1 MLLKDRILT
10 SRIDLHHFLNNI
22 AVPYLVLDADRTA
35 LFANRSFEALTGFPA
50 DRCQGVPC
58 RHITRCRVCMEGC
71 PALQLEAEGEP
82 VTVKTDMIN
91 FNRKRVAVKM
101 VISPIKD
108 NSGKAAG
115 FIETYYDIS
124 CAEDSGAAPESSY
137 SFRGIVGRS
146 SQMEKIF
153 DILPVLAQS
162 DASILITGETG
173 TGKDKVAEEIHNAS
187 PRSEEPFIKIN
198 CGALPETLLESEL
211 FGHTKGAFTGAVDN
225 KPGRFRLA
233 HNGTLYLTEI
243 GDLPLALQVKLLTVL
258 DDGAVFPLGGN
269 KRIPVNVRLIA
280 ATHRNLEEMV
290 TDGRFRQDLFY
301 RLNVARLHLPALR
314 ERNGDVRLLLDYFM
328 HLYVS
333 KSGKQCTG
341 FSDEALEILA
351 AYHYPGNVRE
361 LSNIMEYA
369 VAVCDGETIG
379 ADHLPSYLKEIPIE
393 HDSRPEIPEKT
404 EEVVYREKT
413 VPTGE
418 GVASWKSME
427 KQMIM
432 DALVKTGG
440 HRGKAASLLGLG
452 RSTLW
457 RKMKQYGIDR

>member
-1 MLLKDRILT
+1 MKDRILT
-10 SRIDLHHFLNNI
+10 SRIDLNHFLNHI
-22 AVPYLVLDADRTA
+22 AVPYIVLDTDRTA
-35 LFANRSFEALTGFPA
+35 LFANRSFEALTGFPV
-50 DRCQGVPC
+50 DRCPGVPC
-58 RHITRCRVCMEGC
+58 RHITRCGVCIQGC
-71 PALQLEAEGEP
+71 PALKLEATDQP

-91 FNRKRVAVKM
+91 FNRKRVSVKM
-101 VISPIKD
+101 VVSPLKD
-108 NSGKAAG
+108 NAGKAAG
-115 FIETYYDIS
+115 FIETFYDIS
-124 CAEDSGAAPESSY
+124 YMEESVATPESSY

-146 SQMEKIF
+146 SRMEKIF

-162 DASILITGETG
+162 DASVLITGETG

-187 PRSEEPFIKIN
+187 PRAEEPFIKIN

-211 FGHTKGAFTGAVDN
+211 FGHTKGAFTGAVDS

-243 GDLPLALQVKLLTVL
+243 GDLPLTLQVKLLTVL

-269 KRIPVNVRLIA
+269 KRVPVNVRLIA

-290 TDGRFRQDLFY
+290 AEGRFRQDLFY

-314 ERNGDVRLLLDYFM
+314 ERNGDVRLLLDYFL
-328 HLYVS
+328 HFYAS
-333 KSGKQCTG
+333 KAGRQCKE
-341 FSDEALEILA
+341 FSDSALELLGTYA
-351 AYHYPGNVRE
+351 YPGNVRE
-361 LSNIMEYA
+361 LSNIVEYA
-369 VAVCDGETIG
+369 VAVCEGETIRG
-379 ADHLPSYLKEIPIE
+379 DHLPSYIKEVPAE
-393 HDSRPEIPEKT
+393 RGVRSDPAEKT
-404 EEVVYREKT
+404 EVPHAAKTFQPQAVDEV
-413 VPTGE
+413 P
-418 GVASWKSME
+418 SWKSVE

-440 HRGKAASLLGLG
+440 HKGKAASILGWG

>member
-10 SRIDLHHFLNNI
+10 SEIDLNHFLNNI
-22 AVPYLVLDADRTA
+22 SVPYLVLDADRTA

-50 DRCQGVPC
+50 DRCRGVPC
-58 RHITRCRVCMEGC
+58 RHIARCRVCIEGC
-71 PALQLEAEGEP
+71 PAMQLEAGDEP

-91 FNRKRVAVKM
+91 FNRKRVSVKM
-101 VISPIKD
+101 VISPLKD
-108 NSGKAAG
+108 KDGKAAG

-124 CAEDSGAAPESSY
+124 HMEDNYAVPESSY

-162 DASILITGETG
+162 DASVLITGETG

-187 PRSEEPFIKIN
+187 PRAEEPFIKIN

-243 GDLPLALQVKLLTVL
+243 GDLPLTLQVKLLTVL
-258 DDGAVFPLGGN
+258 DDGSVFPLGGN
-269 KRIPVNVRLIA
+269 KRIPVNVRLIT

-290 TDGRFRQDLFY
+290 ADGRFRQDLFY

-314 ERNGDVRLLLDYFM
+314 ERNGDVRLLLDYFL
-328 HLYVS
+328 HFYVS
-333 KSGKQCTG
+333 KTGKQCKG
-341 FSDEALEILA
+341 FSDEALEFLA
-351 AYHYPGNVRE
+351 SYPYPGNVRE
-361 LSNIMEYA
+361 LSNILEYA
-369 VAVCDGETIG
+369 VAVCDGETISAG
-379 ADHLPSYLKEIPIE
+379 HLPSYIIE
-393 HDSRPEIPEKT
+393 APAEPDNRPDI
-404 EEVVYREKT
+404 REKAE
-413 VPTGE
+413 TGPLE
-418 GVASWKSME
+418 RPPQEAGGVASWKSVE
-427 KQMIM
+427 KRMIM

-440 HRGKAASLLGLG
+440 HRGKAASLLGWG